1 MSSSSKI
8 MLRDLIAM
16 AESELDT
23 RQTTEKTSNKNEI
36 FSYLHSASEW
46 HFAKDLP
53 PYFKLYQH
61 QDGRW
66 RADLSEELQQRVNS
80 LSAKTHLDKEAES
93 IAEVVHSLCVMGGLS
108 HEKTLDVTC
117 GRVVN
122 DQLRASLCHRLH
134 SIMHAD
140 ATSRSALGKKLKS
153 DFAQAIDHLVSPEG
167 IKPRKN
173 TIVVRMSQQAGLAKT
188 CLLEEAAI
196 EMARSYAQSLR
207 ELPTKAVLRAKLE
220 AAYPMTLDLSKAKW
234 AKLWKTTGLDRLR
247 QDPPWTAK

>member
-1 MSSSSKI
+1 MSNSSKI
-8 MLRDLIAM
+8 TLGELVAM
-16 AESELDT
+16 VDSELDT
-23 RQTTEKTSNKNEI
+23 CQTAENKSRRNEVLTH
-36 FSYLHSASEW
+36 LHSASEW

-80 LSAKTHLDKEAES
+80 LSAKTHLDKEAEA
-93 IAEVVHSLCVMGGLS
+93 IAEAVHSLCVMGGLS
-108 HEKTLDVTC
+108 HEKTLDATC

-122 DQLRASLCHRLH
+122 DQLRNSLCHRLN

-140 ATSRSALGKKLKS
+140 ETSRIALGEKLKS
-153 DFAQAIDHLVSPEG
+153 DLAQAIDHLVSPEG

-173 TIVVRMSQQAGLAKT
+173 ATVVRMSQQAGLTKT

-207 ELPTKAVLRAKLE
+207 ELPTKAALRAKLE
-220 AAYPMTLDLSKAKW
+220 AAYPMTLDLSKSKW